1 MPVRARFPARRAAR
15 TSHPKSRSPSNFLH
29 TLRPEFTRMIRVLVA
44 DDFPLV
50 RDALAAALGRHER
63 IEVVGVA
70 SDGIETLERAHE
82 LRPDVVV
89 LDLRMPGMSGLVA
102 LTRLSSELPGTR
114 VLLLTACEEPET
126 VIDAVSA
133 GAAGFVT
140 KRIRGT
146 DLAEAVCSVHRG
158 APVISASLTAP
169 LVAGLRREGGARAGG
184 STGNLT
190 TNELNILRLV
200 ADGRTDKQISQTLYI
215 SPRTVQSHL
224 AQIRTKTG
232 VRRRTQLARRATEH
246 LVTQRRARAAPR
258 PAESGRADAGPSRES
273 RTTPPGAAGDRRRG
287 RRRTPS

>member
-1 MPVRARFPARRAAR
+1 
-15 TSHPKSRSPSNFLH
+15 
-29 TLRPEFTRMIRVLVA
+29 MIRVLVA

-50 RDALAAALGRHER
+50 RDALATALERHER

-89 LDLRMPGMSGLVA
+89 LDLRMPRMSGLVA

-114 VLLLTACEEPET
+114 VLLLTACEEPDT

-140 KRIRGT
+140 KRISGT

-158 APVISASLTAP
+158 DPVISASLTAH
-169 LVAGLRREGGARAGG
+169 LVAGLRRDGGARAGG

-190 TNELNILRLV
+190 ANELNVLRLV
-200 ADGRTDKQISQTLYI
+200 ADGRTDKQISETLYI
-215 SPRTVQSHL
+215 SPRTVQTHL
-224 AQIRTKTG
+224 SQIRTKTG
-232 VRRRTQLARRATEH
+232 VRRRTQLARWATEH
-246 LVTQRRARAAPR
+246 LVT
-258 PAESGRADAGPSRES
+258 
-273 RTTPPGAAGDRRRG
+273 
-287 RRRTPS
+287 